1 MIRQHYGRI
10 MNLSSVVGQTG
21 NVGQSLY
28 AASKAGIIGF
38 TKSLA
43 REVASRNVT
52 VNAVAPGFIE
62 SDMTAKLPEQLR
74 QDFLHSIPL
83 GRFGTCEEVAE
94 MIVFLAGEKAGY
106 ITGQVFNINGG
117 LYM

>member
-1 MIRQHYGRI
+1 
-10 MNLSSVVGQTG
+10 
-21 NVGQSLY
+21 
-28 AASKAGIIGF
+28 
-38 TKSLA
+38 
-43 REVASRNVT
+43 
-52 VNAVAPGFIE
+52 
-62 SDMTAKLPEQLR
+62 MTAKLPEQLR

-117 LYM
+117 LYMTRLGVSATKPIDWWFRRRTKWSSPAPACRSLASKKVSRRSATAGW